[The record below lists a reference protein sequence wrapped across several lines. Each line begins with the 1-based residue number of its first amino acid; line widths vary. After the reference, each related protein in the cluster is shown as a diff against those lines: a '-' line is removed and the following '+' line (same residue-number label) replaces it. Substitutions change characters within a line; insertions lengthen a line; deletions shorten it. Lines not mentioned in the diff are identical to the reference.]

1 MVFPMQ
7 FKRFFSLDSAKAIKA
22 RSFGYLNAINY
33 MAPASTAGVGNLCPH
48 ASAGCLAL
56 CLGWYSGQAGM
67 VSNQDTDTNSVR
79 DSRKAKAQL
88 FMRDRAA
95 FKNELFAGIKRAQTT
110 ARNKG
115 LKLCVRLN
123 GATDIAWERVA
134 PDIFM
139 LWPKI
144 QFVDYTKSVQRA
156 LAHARGEFPPNY
168 HLTFSR
174 SETNE
179 ADCVRVL
186 EAGGNVAV
194 VFATNKPARYL
205 GRVVLDGDQHDLR
218 HLDNKSTLAKGP
230 FVIALSPKGN
240 RAKRDQSGF
249 VVRDAA

>member
-1 MVFPMQ
+1 MQ

-22 RSFGYLNAINY
+22 RGYGYLNAINY
-33 MAPASTAGVGNLCPH
+33 MAPASTGGVGNLCPH

-79 DSRKAKAQL
+79 DSRKAKAQM

-95 FKNELFAGIKRAQTT
+95 FMGEMVAGIKRAQTT

-123 GATDIAWERVA
+123 GATDINWPRA
-134 PDIFM
+134 IFDQFADV
-139 LWPKI
+139 
-144 QFVDYTKSVQRA
+144 QFVDYTKSLAKA
-156 LAHARGEFPPNY
+156 LAHAQGKLAPNY
-168 HLTFSR
+168 HVTFSR

-179 ADCVRVL
+179 ADCARVL

-194 VFATNKPARYL
+194 VFAGDKPARYL
-205 GRVVLDGDQHDLR
+205 GHVVLDGDQHDLR
-218 HLDNKSTLAKGP
+218 HLDNKSTLARGP
-230 FVIALSPKGN
+230 FVIGLSPKGL

-249 VVRDAA
+249 VVPAK

>member
-1 MVFPMQ
+1 MQ

-22 RSFGYLNAINY
+22 RGYGYLNAINY
-33 MAPASTAGVGNLCPH
+33 MAPASTGGVGNLCPH

-79 DSRKAKAQL
+79 DSRKAKAQM

-95 FKNELFAGIKRAQTT
+95 FMGEMVAGIKRAQTT

-123 GATDIAWERVA
+123 GATDINWPRA
-134 PDIFM
+134 IFDQFAEV
-139 LWPKI
+139 
-144 QFVDYTKSVQRA
+144 QFVDYTKSVAKA
-156 LAHARGEFPPNY
+156 LAHAQGKLAPNY
-168 HLTFSR
+168 HVTFSR
-174 SETNE
+174 SEANE
-179 ADCVRVL
+179 ADCARVL

-194 VFATNKPARYL
+194 VFAGDMPAFYL
-205 GRVVLDGDQHDLR
+205 GAIVVNGDDHDLR
-218 HLDNKSTLAKGP
+218 HLDPRGG
-230 FVIALSPKGN
+230 VIIGLSPKGL

-249 VVRDAA
+249 VVSCK